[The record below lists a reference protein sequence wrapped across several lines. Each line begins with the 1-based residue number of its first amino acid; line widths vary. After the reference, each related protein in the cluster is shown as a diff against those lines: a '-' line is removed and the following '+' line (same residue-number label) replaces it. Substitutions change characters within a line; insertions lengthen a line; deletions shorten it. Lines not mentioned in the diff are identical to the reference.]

1 MSDIKLLNLKC
12 YVSKVSSE
20 EQDNY
25 DKLID
30 LGLKGED
37 EQPLGELIITNVLL
51 DVNDISFI
59 INTDEQDSC
68 TLVTK
73 YQRSM
78 LIANKT
84 YLLNKLDELKVV
96 L

>member
-73 YQRSM
+73 HQRSM